1 MLTQQQAN
9 DLNIQQHAM
18 EAAEIAQSKAQ
29 KEMDRYYQA
38 MQNATNQY
46 NNLSPENQAKV
57 TALLPEITN
66 KYNQAKAARAR
77 AEDAYWQSLN
87 KVNQYKALD
96 AQQVSIQAPG
106 KRRVVSRTIN
116 STVPNTTVPN
126 TTVNGWGGSTWP
138 EQQYEFYD
146 NSDIAKKF
154 FGNDYNN
161 YKISTYNW
169 DYYKNWSVTIYPNGG
184 VGFEPVE
191 ESKPNESLR
200 LFNSYYSR
208 KADPQNWQSH
218 LNYLHNTMPNYFDV
232 DEAWRLRLWRRM
244 VRDWLEPGQA
254 DEFLDDWEESFTP

>member
-77 AEDAYWQSLN
+77 AEDVYWQSLN

-106 KRRVVSRTIN
+106 KRRVVNRTIN
-116 STVPNTTVPN
+116 STVPN